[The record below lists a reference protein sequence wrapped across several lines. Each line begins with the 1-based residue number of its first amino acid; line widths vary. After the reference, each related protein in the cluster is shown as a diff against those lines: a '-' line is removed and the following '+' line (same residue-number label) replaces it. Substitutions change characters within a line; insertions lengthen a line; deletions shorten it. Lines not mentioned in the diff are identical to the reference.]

1 MVNVSN
7 YRSSVQSPVA
17 HENRWMCLCPCLC
30 IFVCPS
36 SILLYGNFIQANL
49 FFSHTFFFI
58 TLQPMKRCIS
68 FFSLFNI
75 EYKFKFQI
83 QIYQYKNANL
93 IRIIKCFHCHQFYAS
108 QFLNYT
114 RYVSFSLSFFF
125 FAIQNERF

>member
-1 MVNVSN
+1 
-7 YRSSVQSPVA
+7 
-17 HENRWMCLCPCLC
+17 MCP
-30 IFVCPS
+30 IIDRP
-36 SILLYGNFIQANL
+36 YNHP
-49 FFSHTFFFI
+49 SHTKIGGCVCVRVCVFLYVHRQFYYMEISFRQTCFFHIHFFFI
-58 TLQPMKRCIS
+58 TLQPIKRCIS

-125 FAIQNERF
+125 FCHSK